1 MYDIIFVSAKENKTQ
16 YKKLCDRFPT
26 AKFATSFDQAQRK
39 ALSDM
44 FYVVW
49 DDVDVQD
56 SFAFDYEVAEWDKK
70 YVHTFLNDTY
80 FDGICLVPKDIH
92 ISAKEIKH
100 RFFVNKKEVD
110 IVASMPTR
118 YDVFHIDSYEDYEE
132 ALEKCNT
139 NMFWCIWKNV
149 ELTKSVIL
157 ASYFSHHNSYDRNE
171 NHVYKNACNDEESYH
186 GGVVLAS
193 VNKPLSKREV
203 EHRFL
208 INRKEVDEVVSRY
221 RYPRH
226 VVSSYEQYEKVLIK
240 ETSPL
245 FWLVWDNVDVT
256 DKSIFDL
263 YYNPTD
269 GRYDADREMHHVYQ
283 HLFRGE
289 ATYHNGIVLSTTKHK
304 LGKREFN
311 SRYVVT
317 RKEHKRIVS
326 EPLPY
331 DVVFISYKEP
341 NADKHFMQ
349 LQDKIRQEDPRIN
362 LRWVRDVTGIHQAHK
377 KGASLCTSTMFFVV
391 DGDAEICEDFDFRYQ
406 VPVWDETTVHV
417 WRSKNPV
424 NGLEYGY
431 GGVKLLPRELTENVD
446 INSPDMTTSIS
457 DRFKVVDQVSNYTVF
472 DTDPFNAW
480 KSAFRECAKLASK
493 TIQGQEDE
501 ETEARL
507 NTWCEKGETAPFGS
521 YIISGASDGRL
532 FGLNNRNKPNVLKL
546 INDFEWLKE
555 RFDNIYE

>member
-56 SFAFDYEVAEWDKK
+56 SFAFDYEVPAWDKK

-139 NMFWCIWKNV
+139 EMFWCIWKNV

-171 NHVYKNACNDEESYH
+171 NHVYKNLCNDEESYH
-186 GGVVLAS
+186 GGVVLTS

-208 INRKEVDEVVSRY
+208 INRKEVDEVASRY
-221 RYPRH
+221 RYPRY
-226 VVSSYEQYEKVLIK
+226 VVSSYEQYEKILIK

-245 FWLVWDNVDVT
+245 FWLVWDNVDIT
-256 DKSIFDL
+256 DKTIFDL

-269 GRYDADREMHHVYQ
+269 GRYDADREMHHVYK
-283 HLFRGE
+283 HLFKGE
-289 ATYHNGIVLSTTKHK
+289 ETYHNGVVLTTTKHT
-304 LGKREFN
+304 LGRREFN

-317 RKEHKRIVS
+317 RKEHKHVIS
-326 EPLPY
+326 KPLPY

-341 NADKHFMQ
+341 NADKHFAQ
-349 LQDKIRQEDPRIN
+349 LQDRIRETDSRIN
-362 LRWVRDVTGIHQAHK
+362 LRWVRDVKGIHQAHK
-377 KGASLCTSTMFFVV
+377 KAAELSTTSMFFVV
-391 DGDAEICEDFDFRYQ
+391 DGDAKLVDDFDFSYQ

-417 WRSKNPV
+417 WRTKNPV
-424 NGLEYGY
+424 NNLEYGH
-431 GGVKLLPRELTENVD
+431 GGVKLLPRLLTENVD
-446 INSPDMTTSIS
+446 VTATDMTTSIS
-457 DRFKVVDQVSNYTVF
+457 DRFKVVDQISNYTVF
-472 DTDPFNAW
+472 NTDPFNTW
-480 KSAFRECAKLASK
+480 KSAFRECTKLASK
-493 TIQGQEDE
+493 TIKGQEDE

-507 NTWCEKGETAPFGS
+507 DAWCKEGESAPFGR
-521 YIISGASDGRL
+521 YALSGARAGRR
-532 FGLNNRNKPNVLKL
+532 FGYDNRNQPDRLSL
-546 INDFEWLKE
+546 INDFDWLKE
-555 RFDNIYE
+555 QFSVNE